1 MDSKIWHKWTYLQ
14 NINRLTNR
22 KQTCGCQ
29 GGMGEGWIGSL
40 ELANA
45 DYTYRVGKQQGPTGT
60 IANLLW

>member
-1 MDSKIWHKWTYLQ
+1 
-14 NINRLTNR
+14 
-22 KQTCGCQ
+22 
-29 GGMGEGWIGSL
+29 MGEGWIGSL